1 MTISTVGG
9 SAEGIRRLAEV
20 VPLCRLALS
29 LHSADQTLRE
39 ELIPA
44 AKKVPLPQLGEAL
57 DYHAQQAGCGAML
70 EYLLIQ
76 GKVRGVVWGVT
87 RHSLPHQTPKPV
99 PYTCTDT
106 PYPIPDALSTHPP
119 THPPSTVQNDRME
132 DADRLAEFCLARQKA
147 TPTSQ
152 PAYVNLIPFNP
163 TPAGTLRGYESPS
176 EERVSAFHERL
187 RVQHGINS
195 LIRWSSAEGRDTA
208 GACGQLML
216 TTQEPADPA
225 VSAA

>member
-87 RHSLPHQTPKPV
+87 KHSLPHQTPKPDV
-99 PYTCTDT
+99 PYTCTDA
-106 PYPIPDALSTHPP
+106 PYPIHDALSTHLPLLRMTAWRMRTVWPSFAWRGRRPHQRANPP
-119 THPPSTVQNDRME
+119 TST
-132 DADRLAEFCLARQKA
+132 
-147 TPTSQ
+147 
-152 PAYVNLIPFNP
+152 
-163 TPAGTLRGYESPS
+163 
-176 EERVSAFHERL
+176 
-187 RVQHGINS
+187 
-195 LIRWSSAEGRDTA
+195 
-208 GACGQLML
+208 
-216 TTQEPADPA
+216 
-225 VSAA
+225 